1 MSQQQTLVYFA
12 LKQEVVDNQYCH
24 LVEKVIRELDAMHV
38 RSIKGAGRPLSCNEC
53 GVVAALATR
62 Q

>member
-1 MSQQQTLVYFA
+1 VQSKVVNNV
-12 LKQEVVDNQYCH
+12 LKQKVVDNQYCH
-24 LVEKVIRELDAMHV
+24 LVEKVIRELDAMHF